1 MDVLKLIN
9 NLLYRECS
17 SCIPLGLKGGKLGI
31 AIFWALYSE
40 KVMNASCRKRAT
52 RILNDIIVNIELLSD
67 SFLSGKMGF
76 GWGMFFLINR
86 GILSL
91 DSEMQNLLNYIS
103 RLSSYSLDGHPFQL
117 SLDDCLFSKGIC
129 KLKQRTC
136 YENISR
142 YIIDEELIVF
152 VDECENLLSCKIEK
166 IYTPEQLTLQE
177 LNSLLYFL
185 KEIKSRKIFPFKAN
199 LLISRIEELYNK
211 KKITFDSFIRG
222 ILTAM
227 VIIGILYLV
236 NRLSGVLLPFFIA
249 WLIAYLTYPM
259 VIFFQ
264 NKLRLRNR
272 VISILVVL
280 LVLLSIITL
289 AFVGLVP
296 PIIEEFGKLKE
307 LLTAYFIEGS
317 KQAAIP
323 GTVANF
329 IKEHIDMLK
338 IHEALNESNF
348 ANTMRNV
355 LPQVWALLT
364 QSVNIVFSVFTSFI
378 ILLYTFFIL
387 LDYEAIAR
395 GWIKLIPARHR
406 EMTVH
411 IVTDVQDGMNKYFR
425 GQAFVAFCVG
435 ILFSIGFLIIDFP
448 LAIGFG
454 LFIGLL
460 NMVPYLQLIAFIP
473 TVLLALLKAADTG
486 ENFWW
491 ILFCAFLV
499 FCIVQIIQDGLIV
512 PKVMGKIT
520 GLNPAIILL
529 SLSVWGALMGIVG
542 MIIALPCTSLMLSYY
557 QRYIRIKEK
566 EFSGGI
572 EHSDFQHK
580 ENSNEK

>member
-1 MDVLKLIN
+1 MI
-9 NLLYRECS
+9 
-17 SCIPLGLKGGKLGI
+17 
-31 AIFWALYSE
+31 
-40 KVMNASCRKRAT
+40 
-52 RILNDIIVNIELLSD
+52 
-67 SFLSGKMGF
+67 
-76 GWGMFFLINR
+76 
-86 GILSL
+86 
-91 DSEMQNLLNYIS
+91 Q
-103 RLSSYSLDGHPFQL
+103 
-117 SLDDCLFSKGIC
+117 
-129 KLKQRTC
+129 
-136 YENISR
+136 
-142 YIIDEELIVF
+142 
-152 VDECENLLSCKIEK
+152 
-166 IYTPEQLTLQE
+166 
-177 LNSLLYFL
+177 
-185 KEIKSRKIFPFKAN
+185 
-199 LLISRIEELYNK
+199 

-411 IVTDVQDGMNKYFR
+411 IVTDVQDGMNRYFR
-425 GQAFVAFCVG
+425 GQALVAFCVG

-448 LAIGFG
+448 MAIALG
-454 LFIGLL
+454 LFIGAL
-460 NMVPYLQLIAFIP
+460 NMVPYLQIIGFLP
-473 TVLLALLKAADTG
+473 TVLLAILKAADTG
-486 ENFWW
+486 ENFW
-491 ILFCAFLV
+491 IIIACALAV
-499 FCIVQIIQDGLIV
+499 FAIVQIIQDTFLV
-512 PKVMGKIT
+512 PKIMGKIT

-529 SLSVWGALMGIVG
+529 SLSIWGSLMGMLG
-542 MIIALPCTSLMLSYY
+542 MIIALPLTTLMLSYY
-557 QRYIRIKEK
+557 QRFIINKERIKYDEVETTDNQETSDKEEK
-566 EFSGGI
+566 
-572 EHSDFQHK
+572 
-580 ENSNEK
+580 